1 MSVILFTS
9 DVPDY
14 YLRHQIYDPNT
25 NPSGQ
30 IIPRP
35 DSIVL
40 DTAAGGL
47 LLRVFSVDEDTFE
60 VTYGPVQT
68 TLLIPDIPS
77 APDDDESI
85 VSVIDYG
92 NCRFALYYDESETP
106 TKLTVDKKVI
116 IFGDDAKDYEIIKYN
131 DSEAGYVSIS
141 MYFDT
146 SGIYM
151 GHRIPLAEIHSS
163 TNVKVPT
170 NCHTSMSLN
179 DEDIYYLIIYDY
191 AGTQCGSVKLF
202 TKRALMNN
210 APDDDRII
218 VDFLIDSTQ
227 QDILGFY
234 LVPNQDPLSLLINP
248 RLVFNDGTIENVAID
263 DLRCHLYGLEGFTA
277 AFPGQMTTILVK
289 YFLSDSQQTTDGSLT
304 ATGGIRHIHRSVDI
318 RVIDPGT
325 NDYNVKILTVPRY
338 VSSMSKYVL
347 TFFMYSL
354 ETNDVVDITNH
365 VTVTPALDGY
375 NTNSD
380 QAMSLTFNIQ
390 DVFPLAVSNLEYQ
403 QPVVVRL
410 APHSYY
416 ERYLLRDSIGDS
428 VVYGTESPAL
438 ARPVLYYDDTIE
450 QYFIPTSKFPN
461 KNTVLQAFYYNA
473 RPLFDDQLMTSPMEP
488 THFTLRDAITGDL
501 LLASPVAI
509 DGFTSSFTITGTTNP
524 SRLVGSSCIVEFL
537 KDESGTY
544 DVLYGAP
551 VDVYTGTHQ

>member
-47 LLRVFSVDEDTFE
+47 LLRVLSVDEDTFE

-151 GHRIPLAEIHSS
+151 GHRIPLAEIQSS

-277 AFPGQMTTILVK
+277 A
-289 YFLSDSQQTTDGSLT
+289 
-304 ATGGIRHIHRSVDI
+304 
-318 RVIDPGT
+318 
-325 NDYNVKILTVPRY
+325 
-338 VSSMSKYVL
+338 
-347 TFFMYSL
+347 
-354 ETNDVVDITNH
+354 
-365 VTVTPALDGY
+365 
-375 NTNSD
+375 
-380 QAMSLTFNIQ
+380 
-390 DVFPLAVSNLEYQ
+390 
-403 QPVVVRL
+403 
-410 APHSYY
+410 
-416 ERYLLRDSIGDS
+416 
-428 VVYGTESPAL
+428 
-438 ARPVLYYDDTIE
+438 
-450 QYFIPTSKFPN
+450 
-461 KNTVLQAFYYNA
+461 
-473 RPLFDDQLMTSPMEP
+473 
-488 THFTLRDAITGDL
+488 
-501 LLASPVAI
+501 
-509 DGFTSSFTITGTTNP
+509 
-524 SRLVGSSCIVEFL
+524 
-537 KDESGTY
+537 
-544 DVLYGAP
+544 
-551 VDVYTGTHQ
+551 